1 LNRRTLLK
9 RLLQVS
15 VLSSSALV
23 SPAPGSDGSWLVAGA
38 TTFKEPSPQGWRK
51 LASSLRGTL
60 VLPSTPG
67 YATRSLLY
75 NSRFADLK
83 PAAIAYCQGS
93 DDVATCLDFVTK
105 HDLPFAARSGG
116 HSYGGYSSSP
126 GLVIDVSRLA
136 EIEVNVKAKTVKIGA
151 GARLIDVYD
160 TLDHHGLVLP
170 GGTCPTVSIAGSTM
184 GGGVGVLARKFGLTC
199 DHLIGSRLVTAGS
212 EHIIANAEHH
222 SDLLWALKGGG
233 GGNFALATSFE
244 FELDPLPST
253 TLFSLQY
260 PWSDA
265 AAVLEGWQHWMDS
278 QPDELWSNCQLFSQG
293 SAGFLVKVNGVFC
306 GSASELNAHLTTLR
320 SMVGRASSTFVG
332 ADAYLEAMKIEA
344 GCSRLSIVACH
355 LAGDGPGGLL
365 GHEAYTAKS
374 SYLTAPDTRSR
385 SEEWVHAV
393 EALAGAAPYVGGGL
407 AFDSYGGAINRVAK
421 DATAFMHRDK
431 LAGVQAAYSWGTFS
445 SGPEIAAGERWLR
458 WVGNEV
464 FDASS
469 GAYQNY
475 IDPTLVNWQDAYY
488 GSNLG
493 RLIRVKNA
501 YDPENRFSFA
511 QSIPLHR

>member
-1 LNRRTLLK
+1 MLA
-9 RLLQVS
+9 
-15 VLSSSALV
+15 SSA
-23 SPAPGSDGSWLVAGA
+23 PGPDGSSLKAEA
-38 TTFKEPSPQGWRK
+38 TTLKDLYPQGWRK

-75 NSRFADLK
+75 NSRFTNLK

-93 DDVATCLDFVTK
+93 DDVARCLDFVTK
-105 HDLPFAARSGG
+105 HDLPVAARSGG
-116 HSYGGYSSSP
+116 HSYGGYSNSP

-136 EIEVNVKAKTVKIGA
+136 AIEVNANAKTVKIGT
-151 GARLIDVYD
+151 GARLIDVYN
-160 TLDHHGLVLP
+160 TLDHDGLVLP
-170 GGTCPTVSIAGSTM
+170 GGTCPTVGIAGSTM

-199 DHLIGSRLVTAGS
+199 DHLIGSRLVTAGGD
-212 EHIIANAEHH
+212 HIIASAKHH

-233 GGNFALATSFE
+233 GGNFGVATSFE
-244 FELDPLPST
+244 FELSPLPST

-260 PWSDA
+260 PWSEA
-265 AAVLEGWQHWMDS
+265 AVVLEGWQHWIDG

-293 SAGFLVKVNGVFC
+293 SAGFLVQINGVFC
-306 GSASELNAHLTTLR
+306 GSESELNAHLITLR
-320 SMVGRASSTFVG
+320 SLVGRASSTFVG

-365 GHEAYTAKS
+365 GHEAFAAKS
-374 SYLTAPDTRSR
+374 SYVNTPDTRSR
-385 SEEWVHAV
+385 TSEWVHAV
-393 EALAGAAPYVGGGL
+393 EALAAAAPYVGGGL

-421 DATAFMHRDK
+421 DATAFVHRDK
-431 LAGVQAAYSWGTFS
+431 LAGVQATYSWGTHSAS
-445 SGPEIAAGERWLR
+445 SEIAAGERWLQ
-458 WVGNEV
+458 WLGSEI
-464 FDASS
+464 FDPRA

-475 IDPTLVNWQDAYY
+475 IDPTLVNWQNAYY
-488 GSNLG
+488 GSNLD
-493 RLIRVKNA
+493 RLVRVKNT

-511 QSIPLHR
+511 QSIPLRR